1 MTETEK
7 INLFTIPN
15 IITCLNVVCGSLAI
29 VFAFQGEL
37 HIAAYFI
44 FGGAFFD
51 FFDGFFARLLKSYSL
66 IGKELDSLADV
77 ITFGVAPSAIVYMIL
92 KDLSECPCLN
102 IGYFAFIITVF
113 SALRLAKFNIDT
125 RQSDSFIGLPTPANA
140 IFFASIALLI
150 KYFPENNI
158 VLFIQNAYVILALVV
173 VFSFLLISEVP
184 IFSLKFKSFSFAKN
198 KIRYIFIAI
207 SVILLIILQLIA
219 IPLIILIYIL
229 MSVIINLKIKYLD
242 K

>member
-15 IITCLNVVCGSLAI
+15 IITCLNVVCGSLSI
-29 VFAFQGEL
+29 VFAFQEEL

-44 FGGAFFD
+44 FGGAIFD
-51 FFDGFFARLLKSYSL
+51 FFDGFFARLLKSYSA

-77 ITFGVAPSAIVYMIL
+77 ITFGVAPSAIVYIIL
-92 KDLSECPCLN
+92 RDLSECPCLN
-102 IGYFAFIITVF
+102 IGYFAFIIAVF
-113 SALRLAKFNIDT
+113 SALRLAKFNVDT

-150 KYFPENNI
+150 KYFPENSI
-158 VLFIQNAYVILALVV
+158 VLFIQNAYVIVTLVV
-173 VFSFLLISEVP
+173 IFSFLLISEIP
-184 IFSLKFKSFSFAKN
+184 IFSLKFKSFSIKN
-198 KIRYIFIAI
+198 NEIRYAFIAI
-207 SVILLIILQLIA
+207 SLILLILLQLIA
-219 IPLIILIYIL
+219 IPIIILVYILISLII
-229 MSVIINLKIKYLD
+229 SLKIKYFS